1 MPAYKATVELAP
13 GRFSEVYDDL
23 KCSVCLHVADRAVES
38 LCCNHLFC
46 AGCICLWL
54 QTANTCPLCKFCM
67 QNSYKHRIA
76 LSVVYSVKPPSDPAM
91 RFLWVGCQKKMKYQE
106 LREHTA
112 ICAHNLSV
120 IATPLPNVATDSTT
134 FKEAIAASP
143 SKFKSK
149 TCNTTF
155 AYILKCK
162 AENDKLEA
170 QTGGHP

>member
-1 MPAYKATVELAP
+1 
-13 GRFSEVYDDL
+13 
-23 KCSVCLHVADRAVES
+23 
-38 LCCNHLFC
+38 
-46 AGCICLWL
+46 
-54 QTANTCPLCKFCM
+54 
-67 QNSYKHRIA
+67 
-76 LSVVYSVKPPSDPAM
+76 
-91 RFLWVGCQKKMKYQE
+91 MKYQE
-106 LREHTA
+106 LREHTT

-120 IATPLPNVATDSTT
+120 IATPLPNVTTDSTT

-149 TCNTTF
+149 ACNTTF